1 MILRWSKKTTRWKIV
16 APWYFWSPGLQWN
29 EIKMFFILI
38 FPLCNLRNTLQ
49 FFFHVIRWWIWD
61 FCQIFP
67 VIHWGENSR
76 FFVLSD
82 TFQGSICC
90 CSFLYFEIIRCA
102 FNSYIK
108 NSLPRQGP
116 MVATVAQIKEKNSSS
131 QNKCSVWAS
140 RIWSPHIINIQ
151 L

>member
-1 MILRWSKKTTRWKIV
+1 MKNSSTMILLESRASVKWNQNVFYSDFPSLQYKKHI
-16 APWYFWSPGLQWN
+16 P
-29 EIKMFFILI
+29 I
-38 FPLCNLRNTLQ
+38 
-49 FFFHVIRWWIWD
+49 FFFFRVIRWWIWD

-67 VIHWGENSR
+67 AIHWGENSR

-82 TFQGSICC
+82 TFQGSIY

-108 NSLPRQGP
+108 NSLPHQGP
-116 MVATVAQIKEKNSSS
+116 MVATVAQIKEKKKKAVAKTNA
-131 QNKCSVWAS
+131 VWAS
-140 RIWSPHIINIQ
+140 RIWSPYIINIQ